1 MTQVVIYTTPEGRR
15 AVITPAPG
23 VTAEQAAS
31 AVPAGL
37 SWQVVNVADLE
48 PEPPEPVPFP
58 LLDGFQFRAMLSG
71 LGVLAQA
78 EAIAMQAGGLTL
90 LAWQHGAVFN
100 RASPT
105 IATLAPLL
113 GLNDPAVI
121 DAAWRQASTVRI

>member
-1 MTQVVIYTTPEGRR
+1 MTQVVLYTTPEGKQ

-23 VTAEQAAS
+23 VTPEQAAS
-31 AVPAGL
+31 AVPDGL
-37 SWQVVNVADLE
+37 AWQIVDAADVPVVEE
-48 PEPPEPVPFP
+48 PQPFP
-58 LLDGFQFRAMLSG
+58 LLDGFQFRAMLSS

-78 EAIAMQAGGLTL
+78 EAIAQQAGGLTL

-105 IATLAPLL
+105 ISTLAPLV

-121 DAAWRQASTVRI
+121 DAAWRQAATVRI

>member
-1 MTQVVIYTTPEGRR
+1 MMVVLYTAQDGRQV
-15 AVITPAPG
+15 VITPAPG
-23 VTAEQAAS
+23 VTPEQAAS

-37 SWQVVNVADLE
+37 SWQVVDSADV
-48 PEPPEPVPFP
+48 PVVNESAPFP
-58 LLDGFQFRAMLSG
+58 LLDGFQFRAMLAG

-78 EAIAMQAGGLTL
+78 DAIATQAGGLTL

-105 IATLAPLL
+105 IATLAPLV

-121 DAAWRQASTVRI
+121 DAAWRQAATIRV

>member
-1 MTQVVIYTTPEGRR
+1 MTQVILYTTSEGRQ

-23 VTAEQAAS
+23 VTPEQAAS
-31 AVPAGL
+31 AVPEGL
-37 SWQVVNVADLE
+37 TWQIVDAADVPVAEE
-48 PEPPEPVPFP
+48 PQPFP
-58 LLDGFQFRAMLSG
+58 LLDGFQFRAMLSS

-105 IATLAPLL
+105 IETLAPLV

-121 DAAWRQASTVRI
+121 DAAWRAASQVRI